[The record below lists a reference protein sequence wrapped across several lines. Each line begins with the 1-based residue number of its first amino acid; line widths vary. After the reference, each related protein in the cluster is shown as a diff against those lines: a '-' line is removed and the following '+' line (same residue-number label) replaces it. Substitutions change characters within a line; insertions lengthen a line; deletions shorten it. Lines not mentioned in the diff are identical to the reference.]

1 MKLKALYI
9 RGFKS
14 FAFPTKMN
22 VDSGITAIVGP
33 NGSGKSNIVDAI
45 RWLFGE
51 QSMKSIRADN
61 REDVIFAGSEKS
73 PPSNTAEVKL
83 VFENVE
89 GTITVGREVSREGLS
104 HYLLNNK
111 PARLKDIKELFK
123 GTGVGRELYSIVGQG
138 QVDKVITASPYELRS
153 LLEEAA
159 GTAIYKEKKREALS
173 KLAQTEANLDRVEDI
188 LFELGKQRKSL
199 YLKAKR
205 AEKYLEYRD
214 SLARLKKHYYG
225 NILRIERETLETHEV
240 ESKRIS
246 EELKAIQKKLIEK
259 ESRWNTLRQEFSE
272 MDKEIEGFTQLL
284 EEYKKRQND
293 LLELKEMYSRRLS
306 DKENKLIE
314 VSTKLDSLKE
324 EIQKLDKRKEELK
337 MISDSMFREIEEKE
351 NQLKLIEQERDEIVR
366 KYSEKEK
373 DWLKEQEKHEA
384 LIKRL
389 NRIEAELEKLEGFR
403 EDATR
408 RLNLIHSQIDSKNER
423 YNALKEEIEGLALQG
438 RESSEKQKELEE
450 NINSTK
456 EQLRSY
462 ETELEELKEKSS
474 RLSADLRKVQI
485 ERTTLRRQQEEYQ
498 GFSRAVREVFTRKE
512 TFESLVDVV
521 ANVIDVPEAFETAI
535 SVLLGGHMQDIVV
548 EDSSTAKRVVD
559 FLKMNKIGRA
569 TLLPLDLL
577 QSNFYEDAK
586 VKKHP
591 GFIAFAARAVK
602 VDKKYSIIPEHLFGN
617 AIIVRNLDD
626 AIDIR
631 KNTSYRGRIVSV
643 DGQLLSV
650 GGSITGGYL
659 GDSIRSDLIAR
670 KRKIQFLA
678 KKEKEIQ
685 KDSQLV
691 AKEIQRRKD
700 DIMELR
706 GYLRVLQE
714 ELNEVVSKSATINRM
729 MHELLKTSDGLKN
742 ELEELE
748 KLKEEY
754 TTKLNSSYEKKESL
768 NDEYQTLTKE
778 KASLEKQMTQFS
790 EELKREKR
798 KLENIQNNIIDS
810 KLHLASLY
818 EKKEQYSKELAEIT
832 QKRRNN
838 EEEIK
843 VLSRELSQVESDSER
858 LRKQV
863 DEQNRELESLKKE
876 TQSLFDNIRYQRE
889 GKEERFSR
897 LQDVENDINTLKEQR
912 EKKRE
917 NLHQMELMIQE
928 TRLRIEQVLK
938 ELEGVDI
945 SDIPELTREEI
956 DNVKTELDDV
966 TNKLKFLGS
975 VDLDAIEEYKLVD
988 ADYLELSNQKA
999 DLEKAKE
1006 KLIELIEK
1014 TDTEARTIFM
1024 ETYEKINAS
1033 FARYIQEI
1041 FDGGEGEIK
1050 LMPADD
1056 ILEAGLEISVKRP
1069 GRKFQKLQLMSG
1081 GEKALVGI
1089 ALVFA
1094 LLSIK
1099 PSPFYVLDE
1108 VDAPLDDFNA
1118 ARFRKMLERHA
1129 TETQFLVVTHNKI
1142 VMEAA
1147 SMLHGITMAD
1157 GISKI
1162 IPVEFSALE
1171 TIMG

>member
-1 MKLKALYI
+1 MKLKSLYI

-61 REDVIFAGSEKS
+61 REDVIFAGSEKN
-73 PPSNTAEVKL
+73 PPANVAEVKL
-83 VFENVE
+83 IFETQE

-104 HYLLNNK
+104 NYLLNNK

-159 GTAIYKEKKREALS
+159 GTAIYREKKKEALS
-173 KLAQTEANLDRVEDI
+173 KLAQTESNLERVEDI

-205 AEKYLEYRD
+205 AEKYLEYKD
-214 SLARLKKHYYG
+214 SLVRLNKHYYG
-225 NILRIERETLETHEV
+225 NILRIERETLKTHE
-240 ESKRIS
+240 EERERIS
-246 EELKAIQKKLIEK
+246 EELKKIQRKLIEE
-259 ESRWNTLRQEFSE
+259 ESRWSTLRQEFSE
-272 MDKEIEGFTQLL
+272 MDKEIESFTQLL

-324 EIQKLDKRKEELK
+324 EIHKLDKRKEELK
-337 MISDSMFREIEEKE
+337 MISDSMLREIEEKE

-373 DWLKEQEKHEA
+373 DWLKEQEKHES
-384 LIKRL
+384 LIKRI
-389 NRIEAELEKLEGFR
+389 NKIEAELEKLEGLR

-408 RLNLIHSQIDSKNER
+408 RLNLINSQIDSKNER
-423 YNALKEEIEGLALQG
+423 YDALKEEIEGLASKG

-450 NINSTK
+450 NISSAK
-456 EQLRSY
+456 EQLKNY
-462 ETELEELKEKSS
+462 ETELEELKEKSAL
-474 RLSADLRKVQI
+474 LSADLRKTQI
-485 ERTTLRRQQEEYQ
+485 ERTTLERQQQEYQ
-498 GFSRAVREVFTRKE
+498 GFSRAVREVFTRRD
-512 TFESLVDVV
+512 TFENLVDVV

-535 SVLLGGHMQDIVV
+535 TVLLGGHMQDIVV
-548 EDSSTAKRVVD
+548 EDSNTAKRIVE
-559 FLKMNKIGRA
+559 FLKMSKIGRA

-577 QSNFYEDAK
+577 QSNFREDLE

-591 GFIAFAARAVK
+591 GFLAFAAKAVR
-602 VDKKYSIIPEHLFGN
+602 VNKKYSIIPEYLFGN

-631 KNTSYRGRIVSV
+631 RKTSFRGRIASV
-643 DGQLLSV
+643 DGQLLSA

-670 KRKIQFLA
+670 KRKIQFLVE
-678 KKEKEIQ
+678 KEKDIQ
-685 KDSQLV
+685 KDLQLI

-714 ELNEVVSKSATINRM
+714 ELNEVVSKGATINRM
-729 MHELLKTSDGLKN
+729 MHELLKTSEGLKR
-742 ELEELE
+742 ELEELN

-754 TTKLNSSYEKKESL
+754 TTKLNFSHEKRESL
-768 NDEYQTLTKE
+768 TDELQNLSKE
-778 KASLEKQMTQFS
+778 KSSLEEHMASFS
-790 EELKREKR
+790 EELKKEKK

-810 KLHLASLY
+810 KLQLASLY
-818 EKKEQYSKELAEIT
+818 EKKEQYSKELTEIT
-832 QKRRNN
+832 MKKRSNQ
-838 EEEIK
+838 EEIG
-843 VLSRELSQVESDSER
+843 VLSKELNQLETDSER

-889 GKEERFSR
+889 GKEERFNR
-897 LQDVENDINTLKEQR
+897 LQEAENGINALKEQR

-917 NLHQMELMIQE
+917 NMHQMELLIQE
-928 TRLRIEQVLK
+928 TKLRIEQILK
-938 ELEGVDI
+938 ELEGVDT

-966 TNKLKFLGS
+966 KNKLKFLGT

-988 ADYLELSNQKA
+988 ADFMELSNQKA

-1006 KLIELIEK
+1006 KLSDLIEK
-1014 TDTEARTIFM
+1014 TDNEARTIFM

-1033 FARYIQEI
+1033 FARYIEEI
-1041 FDGGEGEIK
+1041 FDGGIGEIK
-1050 LMPADD
+1050 LMPAED
-1056 ILEAGLEISVKRP
+1056 ILEAGVEISVKRP

-1118 ARFRKMLERHA
+1118 ERFRRMLNRHA
-1129 TETQFLVVTHNKI
+1129 EETQFLVITHNKI

-1147 SMLHGITMAD
+1147 RVLHGITMTD
-1157 GISKI
+1157 GVSKI
-1162 IPVEFSALE
+1162 IPVEFNALE